1 LMAEASDRCLWCGS
15 RFERRNDG
23 GKAQRFC
30 RPACRYALDAAGRRW
45 IAGALASGDLTSDML
60 RNGSPGEA
68 EELLGDLLVVLLEWP
83 DHEWFALI
91 DKLPGELVERL
102 CDWVEA
108 APGH

>member
-1 LMAEASDRCLWCGS
+1 MAEPSDRCLWCGS

-23 GKAQRFC
+23 GKTQRFC
-30 RPACRYALDAAGRRW
+30 RPDCRHALDAAGRRW

-102 CDWVEA
+102 RDWVEP
-108 APGH
+108 APGD